1 MNKLRTDCAVIVL
14 AAGKGTRMKSDKA
27 KVLHELIGKP
37 MVLYVLETA
46 ASIVGDLVFAVVGHQ
61 ANRVKEAVAREMR
74 VHFVDQPEQLGTGHA
89 VQCALPVLPPNV
101 DHIIILCGDVPL
113 IRFETIDALI
123 KTHVANQ
130 QDVTLL
136 AVEVEDPTGYGRIIL
151 SHNGQLTAIV
161 EEADANA
168 KQKAIRLINA
178 GIYCVKRQFLERA
191 LTQITN
197 ANAQMEF
204 YLTDIIGIGY
214 AANCSMGVMIGANP
228 DEIIGIN
235 TLDDLQR
242 VAAVLHRMQ

>member
-1 MNKLRTDCAVIVL
+1 MNKLRTGCAVIVL

-27 KVLHELIGKP
+27 KVLHELMGKP

-46 ASIVGDLVFAVVGHQ
+46 IAVVGDLVFAVVGHQ
-61 ANRVKEAVAREMR
+61 ANRVKKVVSHEMR

-101 DHIIILCGDVPL
+101 EHIIILCGDVPL
-113 IRFETIDALI
+113 IRSETIDALI
-123 KTHVANQ
+123 KTHVANH

-136 AVEVEDPTGYGRIIL
+136 AVEVEDPTGYGRIVL
-151 SHNGQLTAIV
+151 NRDGQLTAIV

-168 KQKAIRLINA
+168 NQKAIRLINA
-178 GIYCVKRQFLERA
+178 GIYCVKRQFLEQA
-191 LTQITN
+191 VTQITN
-197 ANAQMEF
+197 TNAQQEF

-214 AANCSMGVMIGANP
+214 EANCRMGIMIGSTP

-235 TLDDLQR
+235 TLDE
-242 VAAVLHRMQ
+242 LHRVEAALHRKQ